1 MNARR
6 DLDDT
11 TAPLGNT
18 TRDYLEAL
26 DAAGQLIT
34 DASRDALERALAAI
48 GCAAEA
54 DAAAL
59 YRHGAGSLRADYIGA
74 WRGSIK
80 LPGHAA
86 ESLARLDY
94 RLYRDL
100 HETLSAG
107 LMLERR
113 VSELLPATQVM
124 LGPVG
129 VQHLLC
135 VPLLD
140 AGELIGF
147 LALAY
152 LDAPRRR
159 ISGEPRFLATLAN
172 YLALALVRQQ
182 AEQRMGVNAL
192 RLSTLVGATE
202 DMVFELDSA
211 GIVVN
216 VWSHHPALPS
226 ASLVGLP
233 LDLAFPQDMAWALGQ
248 ALPQAL
254 ASEAREQFEFT
265 LPRLEGAIYCI
276 GRLQAVPSED
286 GRRRNAVAL
295 IRDVSELM
303 REEARRRAMVETL
316 DQLEEAVI
324 ELTPTGHLT
333 RLSAAWATLRVWPNA
348 GRLDLAQPLTN
359 FVHEEDHDVLL
370 RAFAEVL
377 RAGEPVSA
385 RFRLLRQGAEPLW
398 LEARLLPNWGADG
411 QPHGLRGVLRDVTTA
426 HLSEAHIRQLA
437 LYDSLTGLPNRVLLD
452 DLLNQALSRAKRHS
466 TRVALGFIDLDH
478 FKQINDAF
486 GHQAGDQVL
495 ATLARQIRSVLR
507 EEDVLARWGGDE
519 FIVMLPDLPDLVTL
533 SQVAERL
540 REIARQGVVL
550 EGIETRPT
558 ISIGMA
564 VFPDNADN
572 AEALLRAA
580 DSTMYHAKAMGR
592 NNVQFYGDI
601 VHLKSIGREHM
612 AVQTRLN
619 HAILNNELQVF
630 YQPIVNAR
638 SGEVTS
644 IEALARWHDDTAGW
658 ITPQLF
664 IPMAE
669 KLGLI
674 SELSEQIIVQA
685 LTKLRGWRARGFKQ
699 PLALNV
705 SRNLLFSPRFV
716 RNLIS
721 MVEEYG
727 LRPHDVVVEITE
739 SLALTD
745 HARQSRHLKQLHE
758 SGFRIAIDDFG
769 TGYSS
774 LSQLHDM
781 PIDILKVDLSFTAR
795 LNNESGRRIMQAI
808 VQMSHAL
815 GLDVVVEGVE
825 TLEAARF
832 LQGLGV
838 EKMQGFHFC
847 EPVPA
852 GVCELHLQLG
862 LDGKV

>member
-6 DLDDT
+6 DLDDAT
-11 TAPLGNT
+11 PAQGNT

-26 DAAGQLIT
+26 DAAGQLIN
-34 DASRDALERALAAI
+34 DASPDALERALAAI
-48 GCAAEA
+48 ARAADA

-59 YRHGAGSLRADYIGA
+59 YRHGAGSMRADNVGA
-74 WRGSIK
+74 WRGKIV
-80 LPGHAA
+80 LPRAVA
-86 ESLARLDY
+86 ESLNRLDY

-113 VSELLPATQVM
+113 ASELLPATQVM
-124 LGPVG
+124 LGPAG
-129 VQHLLC
+129 VQYLLC

-152 LDAPRRR
+152 LEQPRRR
-159 ISGEPRFLATLAN
+159 VSGEPRFLATLAN

-192 RLSTLVGATE
+192 RLATLVGATE
-202 DMVFELDSA
+202 DMVFELSA
-211 GIVVN
+211 DGIVVN

-226 ASLVGLP
+226 ASLIGLP
-233 LDLAFPQDMAWALGQ
+233 LDMAFPQDMAWALGQ
-248 ALPQAL
+248 ALPRAL

-265 LPRLEGAIYCI
+265 LPRLEGVIYCI

-286 GRRRNAVAL
+286 GGRRNAVAL
-295 IRDVSELM
+295 IRDVTELM
-303 REEARRRAMVETL
+303 REEARRRAMIDTL

-324 ELTPTGHLT
+324 ELTQEGRLT
-333 RLSAAWATLRVWPNA
+333 RLSAAWSTLRGRNNA
-348 GRLDLAQPLTN
+348 SREDLEQMLTDYVDGSDHPPLLHAYN
-359 FVHEEDHDVLL
+359 QVLSQ
-370 RAFAEVL
+370 
-377 RAGEPVSA
+377 GEPLSV
-385 RFRLLRQGAEPLW
+385 RFRLLRDGAEPLW

-411 QPHGLRGVLRDVTTA
+411 QSHGLRGVLRDVTAA
-426 HLSEAHIRQLA
+426 HLSEEHIRQLA
-437 LYDSLTGLPNRVLLD
+437 LYDGLTGLPNRVLLD
-452 DLLNQALSRAKRHS
+452 DLLHQALARAKRS
-466 TRVALGFIDLDH
+466 GGRVALGFIDLDH

-519 FIVMLPDLPDLVTL
+519 FIVMLPDLPDLATL

-540 REIARQGVVL
+540 REIARQGIVL

-564 VFPDNADN
+564 VYPDNAES
-572 AEALLRAA
+572 AEALLRVA
-580 DSTMYHAKAMGR
+580 DSTMYHAKSMGR

-612 AVQTRLN
+612 AIQTRLN
-619 HAILNNELQVF
+619 HAVLGNELQVF

-638 SGEVTS
+638 TGQVSS
-644 IEALARWHDDTAGW
+644 IEALARWHDDSVGW

-674 SELSEQIIVQA
+674 SELSEQITVQA
-685 LTKLRGWRARGFKQ
+685 LTKLRGWRDRGFMQ

-716 RNLIS
+716 RNLIKT
-721 MVEEYG
+721 VEEFK
-727 LRPHDVVVEITE
+727 LRPADVIVEITE

-745 HARQSRHLKQLHE
+745 QARQSRHLKQLHE
-758 SGFRIAIDDFG
+758 SGFKIAIDDFG

-838 EKMQGFHFC
+838 ELMQGFHFS

-852 GVCELHLQLG
+852 GVCELYLQLG
-862 LDGKV
+862 LDGKI

>member
-1 MNARR
+1 
-6 DLDDT
+6 
-11 TAPLGNT
+11 
-18 TRDYLEAL
+18 
-26 DAAGQLIT
+26 
-34 DASRDALERALAAI
+34 
-48 GCAAEA
+48 A

-59 YRHGAGSLRADYIGA
+59 FRHPADAQQAQFVGSWLGQM
-74 WRGSIK
+74 K
-80 LPGHAA
+80 LPANVLS
-86 ESLARLDY
+86 SLASLDY
-94 RLYRDL
+94 RNYRDL
-100 HETLSAG
+100 HETLTAG
-107 LMLERR
+107 LMLERPI
-113 VSELLPATQVM
+113 SELLPATQVM
-124 LGPVG
+124 LGPIG
-129 VQHLLC
+129 VQFLLC

-147 LALAY
+147 LALVY
-152 LDAPRRR
+152 QEIPRQRQ
-159 ISGEPRFLATLAN
+159 SSEPRFLATLAN
-172 YLALALVRQQ
+172 YLALALQRQE
-182 AEQRMGVNAL
+182 AEVRMGANAL
-192 RLSTLVGATE
+192 RLSQLVGATE
-202 DMVFELDSA
+202 DMVFEMNA
-211 GIVVN
+211 EGIVVN
-216 VWSHHPALPS
+216 VWSTHPSLPT
-226 ASLVGLP
+226 AKLVGMP
-233 LDLAFPQDMAWALGQ
+233 IDLAFPQDMAWVIGK
-248 ALPQAL
+248 ALPKAL
-254 ASEAREQFEFT
+254 ASASREQFEFT
-265 LPRLEGAIYCI
+265 LPRLDGTIYCI
-276 GRLQAVPSED
+276 GRMQAVPSET
-286 GRRRNAVAL
+286 GEERHVVAL
-295 IRDVSELM
+295 IRDVTEIM
-303 REEARRRAMVETL
+303 REEARRRTMVETL
-316 DQLEEAVI
+316 DLLEEAVI
-324 ELTPTGHLT
+324 ELSPDGVLT
-333 RLSAAWATLRVWPNA
+333 RLSAAWSTLRLLTGA
-348 GRLDLAQPLTN
+348 GIADVNRPLTD
-359 FVHEEDHDVLL
+359 FVEEEDRPQLSRIL
-370 RAFAEVL
+370 REVIN
-377 RAGEPVSA
+377 AGEPLVA
-385 RFRLLRQGAEPLW
+385 RFRLLREGADSVW
-398 LEARLLPNWGADG
+398 LEAKLLPNRGADG
-411 QPHGLRGVLRDVTTA
+411 LAHGLRGVLRDVTAA
-426 HLSEAHIRQLA
+426 HINESHIRQLA
-437 LYDSLTGLPNRVLLD
+437 LYDGLTGLPNRVLLD
-452 DLLNQALSRAKRHS
+452 DLLSQALSRAKRHGG
-466 TRVALGFIDLDH
+466 RVALGFIDLDH

-519 FIVMLPDLPDLVTL
+519 FIVMLPDLPDLQTL
-533 SQVAERL
+533 GQVAERL

-572 AEALLRAA
+572 AETLMRAA
-580 DSTMYHAKAMGR
+580 DSTMYHAKSMGR

-612 AVQTRLN
+612 AIQTRLN
-619 HAILNNELQVF
+619 HAVLGNELQVF
-630 YQPIVNAR
+630 YQPVVNAR
-638 SGEVTS
+638 SGEVS
-644 IEALARWHDDTAGW
+644 SVEALARWHDDTVGW

-674 SELSEQIIVQA
+674 SELSEQVIVQA
-685 LTKLRGWRARGFKQ
+685 LTKLRGWRDRGLKQ
-699 PLALNV
+699 RLALNV

-721 MVEEYG
+721 MVEEYR
-727 LRPHDVVVEITE
+727 LRPDDVIVEITE

-745 HARQSRHLKQLHE
+745 QARQSRHLKQLHE
-758 SGFRIAIDDFG
+758 AGFKIAIDDFG

-838 EKMQGFHFC
+838 EKMQGFHFS

>member
-1 MNARR
+1 MKARR
-6 DLDDT
+6 DSDDSHILQNAT
-11 TAPLGNT
+11 TSS
-18 TRDYLEAL
+18 YLEAL
-26 DAAGQLIT
+26 DAAGELIG
-34 DASRDALERALAAI
+34 DASNDALRRALAAI
-48 GCAAEA
+48 AHAAKA
-54 DAAAL
+54 DASAL
-59 YRHGAGSLRADYIGA
+59 YRHSAGGLIANHAGS
-74 WRGSIK
+74 WRGEVGILDSV
-80 LPGHAA
+80 AD
-86 ESLARLDY
+86 SLAHLDY

-124 LGPVG
+124 LGSVG
-129 VQHLLC
+129 VQYVLC

-147 LALAY
+147 LALLY
-152 LDAPRRR
+152 LKVPRQRT
-159 ISGEPRFLATLAN
+159 SGEPRFLATLAN

-182 AEQRMGVNAL
+182 AEKRMGVNAL

-202 DMVFELDSA
+202 DMVFEIN
-211 GIVVN
+211 GEGVVVN
-216 VWSHHPALPS
+216 VWSHHPAIPES
-226 ASLVGLP
+226 NLVGMP
-233 LDLAFPQDMAWALGQ
+233 LEHAFPHDMAWALGQ
-248 ALPQAL
+248 ALPRAL
-254 ASEAREQFEFT
+254 ASEVREQFEFT
-265 LPRLEGAIYCI
+265 LPRLDGSTYCI

-286 GRRRNAVAL
+286 GLQRHAVAL
-295 IRDVSELM
+295 IRDVTELM
-303 REEARRRAMVETL
+303 REEARRRAMIDTL
-316 DQLEEAVI
+316 DELEEAVI
-324 ELTPTGHLT
+324 EMTSIGQLV
-333 RLSAAWATLRVWPNA
+333 RLSAAWSTLRLQDEA
-348 GRLDLAQPLTN
+348 SRLDLQRFLVD
-359 FVHEEDHDVLL
+359 FVHLEDHNQLS
-370 RAFAEVL
+370 RAFAEVIDGGNPL
-377 RAGEPVSA
+377 SV
-385 RFRLLRQGAEPLW
+385 RFRLLRENAEPLW
-398 LEARLLPNWGADG
+398 LEARLMPNWGPDG
-411 QPHGLRGVLRDVTTA
+411 SAQGLRGVLRDVTSA

-437 LYDSLTGLPNRVLLD
+437 LYDGLTGLPNRVLLD
-452 DLLNQALSRAKRHS
+452 DLLNQALARAKRQH

-495 ATLARQIRSVLR
+495 STLARQIRTVLR

-519 FIVMLPDLPDLVTL
+519 FIVMLPDLPDLATL
-533 SQVAERL
+533 TQVAERL
-540 REIARQGVVL
+540 REIAHQGIML

-564 VFPDNADN
+564 VYPDNADS
-572 AEALLRAA
+572 AEALLRVA
-580 DSTMYHAKAMGR
+580 DSTMYHAKSAGR

-619 HAILNNELQVF
+619 HAVLNNELQVF

-638 SGEVTS
+638 TGEVSS

-658 ITPQLF
+658 ITPQIF

-674 SELSEQIIVQA
+674 SELSEQITVQA
-685 LTKLRGWRARGFKQ
+685 LTKLKGWRARGFKQ
-699 PLALNV
+699 PLAINV

-716 RNLIS
+716 RNLIT
-721 MVEEYG
+721 MIDEFG
-727 LRPHDVVVEITE
+727 LRPADVIVEITE

-758 SGFRIAIDDFG
+758 AGFKIAIDDFG

-781 PIDILKVDLSFTAR
+781 PIDILKVDLSFTSR

-808 VQMSHAL
+808 VQMSQAL

-825 TLEAARF
+825 TLDSARF

-838 EKMQGFHFC
+838 EKMQGYHFS